1 MNIRQTNIQNL
12 GNKISCCLLT
22 FNHVHIIESTINSI
36 LHQSAKNF
44 EFIISD
50 DCSTDGTWEKIL
62 AIKKKFNHIK
72 AIQTPKNLKMAG
84 NCNYAVSYTSR
95 PYIAIL
101 HHDDLFKKE
110 LLEEWA
116 KKLELYPKAGFI
128 FNSYENFH
136 TKKITSLM
144 PKDCFDGDFFL
155 QNYLLKNFDCQ
166 VWGSAMIRKTSWTKV
181 NGMNEKFKHLADV
194 DLWIRLSKCFEVGYV
209 AKPLITVR
217 QSRPIYYPHEYTG
230 SVWKNNKIIY
240 EIHAE
245 NIKNYMKIKKV
256 KKLFLWYR
264 FLIKLN
270 FVNLKWIIYALIK
283 KKKNMIYFS
292 EDVATDYDFY
302 IFKKIRVLSRL
313 LIKFI

>member
-1 MNIRQTNIQNL
+1 MNIHQTNIQNL

-22 FNHVHIIESTINSI
+22 FNHVHIVESTINSI
-36 LHQSAKNF
+36 LQQSVKNF

-84 NCNYAVSYTSR
+84 NCNFAVSHTSR

-116 KKLELYPKAGFI
+116 KKLELYPKTGFV

-144 PKDCFDGDFFL
+144 SKDYFDGDFFL

-166 VWGSAMIRKTSWTKV
+166 VWGSAMIRKTSWIKV

-194 DLWIRLSKCFEVGYV
+194 DLWIRLSKYFDVSYV
-209 AKPLITVR
+209 AKPLIIIR
-217 QSRPIYYPHEYTG
+217 QLRPNYYPHEYTG
-230 SVWKNNKIIY
+230 SVWKNKRIIY

-256 KKLFLWYR
+256 YKFFLWYR
-264 FLIKLN
+264 FLLKLN
-270 FVNLKWIIYALIK
+270 FENLKWIIYALIK